1 MTLCAKISYLNVFP
15 KIYLTQGI
23 QSQHYYIMYFQ
34 IWKDSNKVK
43 ASQGRGLARDC
54 GFELISIPKAT
65 V

>member
-1 MTLCAKISYLNVFP
+1 MFP